1 MDNKNKQL
9 KMAMMYFASAQLQIQ
24 IIDSLKGTSMYRQK
38 VKNISNKLIKELES
52 DIDDLYSVDKMTD
65 TAQVF
70 FAKTCD
76 AVDTFI
82 SAVENSDIDLFIT
95 LLKEFRD
102 GNIAVMDGQK
112 HKKIL
117 DQQKKLEPQ
126 ASEIL

>member
-1 MDNKNKQL
+1 
-9 KMAMMYFASAQLQIQ
+9 
-24 IIDSLKGTSMYRQK
+24 MYRQK

-70 FAKTCD
+70 FANTCD

-117 DQQKKLEPQ
+117 EQQKKLEPQ